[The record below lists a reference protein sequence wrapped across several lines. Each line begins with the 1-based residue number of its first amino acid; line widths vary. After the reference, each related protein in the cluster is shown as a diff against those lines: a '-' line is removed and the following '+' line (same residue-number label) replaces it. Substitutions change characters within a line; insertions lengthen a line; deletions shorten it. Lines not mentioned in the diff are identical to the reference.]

1 MIENLDDRKI
11 ELKKLFQGLNKGFTD
26 SVSLPGTEEKE
37 IERFTTGCETLNR
50 VLGGG
55 WPRGRIIE
63 MYGPPS
69 AGKTSLAIL
78 AGAEIQKSGGLVA
91 YIDTDHALDS
101 VWCSLLGL
109 KLKDTIFSQ
118 PDSGEQA
125 IDIIADIVESSKV
138 ELIIVD
144 SVASLSPIVEIQA
157 STESNQMGLQARML
171 SKALRRLTVPANKAK
186 CTILFLNQLRA
197 NLGSYGSPE
206 VTPGGSGL
214 KFAASIR
221 LEVRRI
227 KELFNEKDLVIGHTI
242 KVKTVKNKTAPPFA
256 VDEFNFF
263 CGNGEDKLMGVDYIG
278 DLVDTARKLE
288 IINQGGAWFMYG
300 TDKFQGKV
308 KTVDWFRE
316 SPARIEELRQ
326 KVNSN
331 VKLTFE
337 FPDVV
342 TEY

>member
-11 ELKKLFQGLNKGFTD
+11 ALKQLFKGLNKGFTD

-50 VLGGG
+50 VLGG

-125 IDIIADIVESSKV
+125 ID
-138 ELIIVD
+138 
-144 SVASLSPIVEIQA
+144 
-157 STESNQMGLQARML
+157 GLGHR
-171 SKALRRLTVPANKAK
+171 
-186 CTILFLNQLRA
+186 FGHGA
-197 NLGSYGSPE
+197 NLLCLSCIAKEGSI
-206 VTPGGSGL
+206 PGG
-214 KFAASIR
+214 
-221 LEVRRI
+221 
-227 KELFNEKDLVIGHTI
+227 
-242 KVKTVKNKTAPPFA
+242 
-256 VDEFNFF
+256 
-263 CGNGEDKLMGVDYIG
+263 
-278 DLVDTARKLE
+278 
-288 IINQGGAWFMYG
+288 
-300 TDKFQGKV
+300 
-308 KTVDWFRE
+308 
-316 SPARIEELRQ
+316 
-326 KVNSN
+326 
-331 VKLTFE
+331 
-337 FPDVV
+337 
-342 TEY
+342 